1 VSLLAFV
8 ESNTT
13 GTGALFVERA
23 RRLGLRPVLLTRDPD
38 RYPFAA
44 AGGVEVVEVETT
56 DAAAVLARCRRLAAE
71 EPVAG
76 VASSS
81 EYFLETAA
89 VVADALGLAAPEA
102 NAIHRCR
109 EKDAQRICLRR
120 AGLPVPRFGVATS
133 PPGAARL
140 ARDLGS
146 PVVVKPT
153 TGSGSVGVRLCADP
167 GEAALHAEALLAQTG
182 NERGLPVPRRVL
194 VEQYVVGLEY
204 SAEVL
209 DGEIVGLTAK
219 HLGALPEF
227 VELGHDYPATLEPD
241 ERAALCETVED
252 ALSALGLRRGPA
264 HVELRL
270 GAGGPVVVEVN
281 ARLAGG
287 FIPELVRE
295 SIGVDL
301 VTETIRSA
309 IGASPRLEHKHF
321 RHASIRFLTASDTGT
336 LVAAEGLEEA
346 RRLPYVVDVR
356 LYRTIGERV
365 VRSGDFRE
373 RIGHVLTAGTHG
385 PAVAAVAEGARS
397 LIRPVVAAEPKA
409 TAVAG

>member
-1 VSLLAFV
+1 MSLLAFV

-23 RRLGLRPVLLTRDPD
+23 RRLGLRPVLLTRDPE

-44 AGGVEVVEVETT
+44 AGEVEVVEVETT
-56 DAAAVLARCRRLAAE
+56 DAAAILARLRRLVAE

-89 VVADALGLAAPEA
+89 VVADALGLVAPDVD
-102 NAIHRCR
+102 AIRRCR

-133 PPGAARL
+133 APGAARL

-167 GEAALHAEALLAQTG
+167 GEAALHAEALLAQTA

-209 DGEIVGLTAK
+209 DGNVVGLTAK

-227 VELGHDYPATLEPD
+227 VELGHDFPATLEAD
-241 ERAALCETVED
+241 ERTALCETVED
-252 ALSALGLRRGPA
+252 ALAALGLRRGPA

-270 GAGGPVVVEVN
+270 SAGGPVVVEVN

-301 VTETIRSA
+301 LTETIRSA
-309 IGASPRLEHKHF
+309 VGASPRLEHKHF
-321 RHASIRFLTASDTGT
+321 RHASIRFLTASATGT
-336 LVAAEGLEEA
+336 LLAAEGLEEV

-365 VRSGDFRE
+365 VRNGDFRD
-373 RIGHVLTAGTHG
+373 RIGHVLTAGTQG
-385 PAVAAVAEGARS
+385 AAVAAVAEGARS
-397 LIRPVVAAEPKA
+397 LIRPVVAAEPRA
-409 TAVAG
+409 TAVAV